1 MSMTHGL
8 SWSRCSVNEDQ
19 SRSLSHALSTVGRP
33 PVDDVGCVYEGVV
46 GYGIAYGCGVDRL
59 SESLEEV
66 RVDGVP
72 GLYGLYIAVLVLG
85 VNVIVIVAKDGV
97 CP

>member
-19 SRSLSHALSTVGRP
+19 SRSLSQAASSRWCHYIQ
-33 PVDDVGCVYEGVV
+33 CVCGYEGVV
-46 GYGIAYGCGVDRL
+46 GYGIVYGCGVDRL
-59 SESLEEV
+59 RESLEEV

-72 GLYGLYIAVLVLG
+72 CLYGLYVPMLVLR
-85 VNVIVIVAKDGV
+85 VDVIVSVAKDGV